1 MNQLAKE
8 GIEQFLRAL
17 SVDTKAPE
25 LEKTPTRVTELY
37 EELFSGVGKETKDY
51 KCLVAV
57 TDIPFYSMCEHHL
70 LPFFGTVDVIYQPHS
85 GCVAGLSKFNDVITV
100 LSRKPQLQERL
111 TREIADAI
119 ERDLSA
125 EGVFVRLKA
134 TQLCMLMKGTLQQGS
149 QVVTIESRGLL
160 REAGSLRDEALAM
173 LGGTNV

>member
-37 EELFSGVGKETKDY
+37 EELFSGVGKETKELWGELFSTDY
-51 KCLVAV
+51 NGLVAV

-100 LSRKPQLQERL
+100 LCRKPH
-111 TREIADAI
+111 
-119 ERDLSA
+119 LSA

>member
-1 MNQLAKE
+1 MKSC
-8 GIEQFLRAL
+8 FLV
-17 SVDTKAPE
+17 S
-25 LEKTPTRVTELY
+25 EKRQRNSG
-37 EELFSGVGKETKDY
+37 ELFSTDY
-51 KCLVAV
+51 NGLVAV

-125 EGVFVRLKA
+125 EGVFVRLKNNTIMYVDEGDFA
-134 TQLCMLMKGTLQQGS
+134 T
-149 QVVTIESRGLL
+149 R
-160 REAGSLRDEALAM
+160 LASCYYRK
-173 LGGTNV
+173 